1 MRRFWLG
8 LVLGALLLPLGTLTA
23 AALGL
28 MGTDTAP
35 NPPLWEAKLAR
46 LAFTRSVARHADSV
60 PNPVHPSEDQ
70 LRIGLRI
77 YSGNCG
83 GCHGFPNH
91 PSSFGLSFYPRAKQ
105 FAETPP
111 TRPDW
116 QNYWIMTH
124 GIRRTAMAAW
134 VNELP
139 EEKRWQVATFV
150 SELGHLPPAVDSVW
164 RRAGG
169 D

>member
-1 MRRFWLG
+1 
-8 LVLGALLLPLGTLTA
+8 
-23 AALGL
+23 

-46 LAFTRSVARHADSV
+46 LAFTRSVARHADST
-60 PNPVHPSEDQ
+60 PNP
-70 LRIGLRI
+70 GLAELKTSCASD
-77 YSGNCG
+77 SGSTPAIAADV
-83 GCHGFPNH
+83 HGFPNH

-124 GIRRTAMAAW
+124 GSGGRRW
-134 VNELP
+134 RPGNIELP

-150 SELGHLPPAVDSVW
+150 SELGHCRRRWTVCG
-164 RRAGG
+164 RRAGRRLKIG
-169 D
+169 NW

>member
-8 LVLGALLLPLGTLTA
+8 LVLGALLLPLGTLGA

-46 LAFTRSVARHADSV
+46 LAFTRSVARHADSI
-60 PNPVHPSEDQ
+60 PNPVPPSEDQ
-70 LRIGLRI
+70 LRVGLRI

-83 GCHGFPNH
+83 ECHGFPNH

-105 FAETPP
+105 FAETS
-111 TRPDW
+111 TLASRL
-116 QNYWIMTH
+116 
-124 GIRRTAMAAW
+124 A
-134 VNELP
+134 ELLDHDSRDP
-139 EEKRWQVATFV
+139 ADRNGG
-150 SELGHLPPAVDSVW
+150 LGERALRGKAV
-164 RRAGG
+164 AGG
-169 D
+169 DVCERAGSLTAGGG